1 MWHLGHEQRPC
12 VCIFSTLIIW
22 ELNFKFQTSF
32 EAHNFVLPLFLS
44 LHSSSSS
51 FKLLSMTSYGGE
63 LLLNSS
69 SPWSGISNHLSSFS
83 ILLPWSSRS
92 KGLHWWRRSKS
103 YKLHMELNQGASVD
117 MVSLTMGSVKMTL
130 EKGLNSVRL
139 SWMKSRGKCW
149 ASVNGSLKVALLN
162 ISRCNGEG
170 GRHSYGLVQ
179 TCGVVW
185 WECHQWTHHMMKW
198 RMDLPCFLWRKLPI
212 LYHQFLGWP
221 W

>member
-1 MWHLGHEQRPC
+1 M
-12 VCIFSTLIIW
+12 CIFSTLIIW
-22 ELNFKFQTSF
+22 ELNFKVQTSL
-32 EAHNFVLPLFLS
+32 EALNFVLFSCSPFIHLLLPSSSYPWLPMVVSLFLTHLLLEVVS
-44 LHSSSSS
+44 PITFPTSS
-51 FKLLSMTSYGGE
+51 FRC
-63 LLLNSS
+63 
-69 SPWSGISNHLSSFS
+69 HR
-83 ILLPWSSRS
+83 SSRS

-170 GRHSYGLVQ
+170 GRHSYGLVH
-179 TCGVVW
+179 TCGGVW
-185 WECHQWTHHMMKW
+185 WEGH
-198 RMDLPCFLWRKLPI
+198 
-212 LYHQFLGWP
+212 
-221 W
+221 